1 MNPES
6 KTTMRDRYN
15 KRRKNSEP
23 GREGGG
29 WERGRRWDA
38 REGEEHEG
46 RTRVGEEEGGER
58 GTEGGWGAEKEIAFY
73 FFVGMRCV
81 CISICEGKILRGQ
94 PERYVHIRQSFFEN
108 VNTNLLR

>member
-6 KTTMRDRYN
+6 KTTMRYRYN

-73 FFVGMRCV
+73 FFRWNALCLYQH
-81 CISICEGKILRGQ
+81 LRGQ
-94 PERYVHIRQSFFEN
+94 DFERSTRKICTY
-108 VNTNLLR
+108 